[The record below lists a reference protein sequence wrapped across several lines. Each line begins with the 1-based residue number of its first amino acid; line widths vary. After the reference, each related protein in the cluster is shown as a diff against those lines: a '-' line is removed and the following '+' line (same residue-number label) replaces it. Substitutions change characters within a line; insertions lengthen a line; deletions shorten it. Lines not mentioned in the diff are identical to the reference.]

1 MDKKKNVVVIDD
13 LGDLLH
19 ILTLSFID
27 NPTVQLIQT
36 SSDIED
42 VNKTLGLENYF
53 IIVNEE
59 GLKNDITQRHPKGY
73 RARPSWSSSG
83 QHHRF
88 HRVKPQSECVVG
100 PAGQQC
106 HRPEDTRLQ
115 GR

>member
-27 NPTVQLIQT
+27 NPMVQLIQT
-36 SSDIED
+36 SSGIED

-59 GLKNDITQRHPKGY
+59 GLKNDITQLVKYLHARNKFTVAPIIVATGKRYAMMY
-73 RARPSWSSSG
+73 RS
-83 QHHRF
+83 
-88 HRVKPQSECVVG
+88 
-100 PAGQQC
+100 
-106 HRPEDTRLQ
+106 
-115 GR
+115 